1 MTTRLRK
8 KRVAIVGGGPGGATT
23 AMMLAHRGLE
33 PIVLEAQSGP
43 EPKVGECLSPSANPL
58 LERLGIKDRL
68 RRDGHLPSYGT
79 RSIWGSATPLERDFV
94 FGTRGCGWHLDRR
107 KFEAT
112 MADAAR
118 DVGVDWRY
126 GWRLINCSHGNN
138 GWVLS
143 LKTPTGSESL
153 EAEFV
158 VDATG
163 RGARLA
169 RQFGVRQIRY
179 DRLTATALLLKS
191 QIGKEIKDSFTLVE
205 AVASGWWYSA
215 RLPDAMLMLV
225 YMTDSDLM
233 EHAAMRRADDLLSL
247 LEATDHTRQR
257 IREGGYGAVAPP
269 RLLPANSARLSAI
282 YGDGWLAVGDAATAY
297 DPLSSYGISSAMGAG
312 FYAGSAIADFLEGDR
327 SALLAYKKIVDRAY
341 AQYMAMHCERY
352 AFERRW
358 ADKLFWRR
366 RHRSIFEGEAVE

>member
-43 EPKVGECLSPSANPL
+43 ESKVGECLSPSANPL
-58 LERLGIKDRL
+58 LERLGIKERL

-79 RSIWGSATPLERDFV
+79 RSIWGSATPLERDFM

-126 GWRLINCSHGNN
+126 GWRLINCSPGKS

-153 EAEFV
+153 EAEFI

-163 RGARLA
+163 RRARLA

-179 DRLTATALLLKS
+179 DRLTAIALLLKS

-215 RLPDAMLMLV
+215 RLPDAMRMVV
-225 YMTDSDLM
+225 YMTDSDLI
-233 EHAAMRRADDLLSL
+233 EHAATRQADDLLSL
-247 LEATDHTRQR
+247 LEETDHTRQR
-257 IREGGYGAVAPP
+257 IREGGYRAVAPP

-297 DPLSSYGISSAMGAG
+297 DPLSSYGISSAMGVG
-312 FYAGSAIADFLEGDR
+312 FYAGSAIADFLEGDQ

-352 AFERRW
+352 ALERRW

-366 RHRSIFEGEAVE
+366 RHRSIFGGETVE